1 MTLGDSMCQLGSS
14 LVSDVDI
21 GGGYECVKT
30 FICLYIWEISI
41 PSSQFYKNCS
51 KK

>member
-21 GGGYECVKT
+21 GGGYECVKRGN
-30 FICLYIWEISI
+30 IWEVSM
-41 PSSQFYKNCS
+41 PFSQFYKNCS